1 METQTAVLKF
11 ALSVQKNST
20 EFGELHQEVSIKE
33 VSINKSILS
42 YGKLTTTAANKQY
55 AKH

>member
-55 AKH
+55 TKH